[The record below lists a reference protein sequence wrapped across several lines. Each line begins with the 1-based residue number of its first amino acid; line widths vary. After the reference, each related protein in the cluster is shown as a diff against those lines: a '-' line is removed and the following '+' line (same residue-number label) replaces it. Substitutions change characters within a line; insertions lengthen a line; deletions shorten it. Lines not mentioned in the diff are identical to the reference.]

1 MVFPLGSPAVDD
13 TRPQWILDS
22 QQWQQ
27 YVNAQQFATPAKVG
41 RRSAHPVPPKI
52 ENGPSARALAS
63 QLSVALPAGASL
75 TSAEDWDTNAIASYL
90 GVDPNKLPSIVQ
102 LTYALPSGWML
113 SVVREDLTQPIQLKA
128 IVFVPAWGTYS
139 RTSSGSELVTYAT
152 GSTDQVVLVRPNG
165 LMFNVRV
172 TAPNSTPTTSSGFPI
187 QSLRSFVISTFD
199 NTAYLPGSG

>member
-1 MVFPLGSPAVDD
+1 MNV
-13 TRPQWILDS
+13 
-22 QQWQQ
+22 
-27 YVNAQQFATPAKVG
+27 QQFATPTKAD

-52 ENGPSARALAS
+52 ESGPNARTLAS
-63 QLSVALPAGASL
+63 QLSGALPAGASL
-75 TSAEDWDTNAIASYL
+75 TSADDWDTNAIGSYL

-102 LTYALPSGWML
+102 LAYALPSGWTL
-113 SVVREDLTQPIQLKA
+113 SVVREGLTQPIQLSA

-187 QSLRSFVISTFD
+187 QSLKSFVISTFD
-199 NTAYLPGSG
+199 NTSCLPGSG